1 MRLKTNPPLPSGG
14 TIPLFYSFSL
24 FFRQCR
30 NAFSPPPKHLS
41 LMSDQMIAAS
51 YERRC
56 EGSNMLTTVFPSSYQ
71 PKRDTK
77 NHART
82 AQPRA
87 QFRSFER
94 GIARFARVGRLAIQ
108 AFTHIAIP

>member
-1 MRLKTNPPLPSGG
+1 
-14 TIPLFYSFSL
+14 
-24 FFRQCR
+24 
-30 NAFSPPPKHLS
+30 
-41 LMSDQMIAAS
+41 
-51 YERRC
+51 
-56 EGSNMLTTVFPSSYQ
+56 MLTTVFPSSYQ